1 MSIFPKGITH
11 DFPNKFIMFKYV
23 LNKKNF
29 LNYKNVILTYSEHD
43 HFSKGGNPGFSSKIW
58 KFFWVLF
65 SFKNTSTWCLIMFQM
80 EKRLSELQKWYFNI
94 VEQCPFFLR
103 GELVIC
109 LKNLKFLTSLIFF
122 EKYLDMIIN
131 NVLNVKKGLSRLQEC
146 SVTTSNDFPQKF
158 IISFKSHFVWKI
170 PRHDV
175 Q

>member
-11 DFPNKFIMFKYV
+11 DFPHKFIMFKYV
-23 LNKKNF
+23 LNKINF
-29 LNYKNVILTYSEHD
+29 LDYKNVILTYSEHD
-43 HFSKGGNPGFSSKIW
+43 HFSKGENPGFSSKIW

-65 SFKNTSTWCLIMFQM
+65 SFKNTSTRCLIMFQM
-80 EKRLSELQKWYFNI
+80 GKRLSELQKWYFNI

-131 NVLNVKKGLSRLQEC
+131 NVLNVKKGFLDYKNAVWQR
-146 SVTTSNDFPQKF
+146 PM
-158 IISFKSHFVWKI
+158 ISLKNL
-170 PRHDV
+170 
-175 Q
+175 

>member
-80 EKRLSELQKWYFNI
+80 GKRLSELQKWYFNI

-131 NVLNVKKGLSRLQEC
+131 NVLNVKKGLYRLQEC